1 MPPAPVDA
9 LAADR
14 CAACERRP
22 RISATANPLQEPD
35 HRGAQR
41 VTRPRLGCKSCDA
54 AQGMLAGIKLIH
66 MIQKRQRVVKA
77 GEEDRTAAEQFY
89 ALAA

>member
-1 MPPAPVDA
+1 
-9 LAADR
+9 
-14 CAACERRP
+14 
-22 RISATANPLQEPD
+22 
-35 HRGAQR
+35 
-41 VTRPRLGCKSCDA
+41 VTRLRLGCTSCDA
-54 AQGMLAGIKLIH
+54 AQGMLAGIKLMH